1 MRHALALSVLVVLA
15 LPVRAEDTYEA
26 ALRAALHAADPVA
39 ESLFFEGT
47 RLRDADQFLPA
58 IACFRQVTKRLPEF
72 WPAYRRAASL
82 EQRLGNRDRAIAQL
96 RWLVER
102 DTSAY
107 TLSALADVL
116 GIRRDDR
123 EPDPSEI
130 EEAHRLAARAL
141 AQLPEDPS
149 VWLTVFWTR
158 YAAGD
163 IVGAREAVVV
173 LQRVD
178 SAAPSTWYATAIVEV
193 GTGQL
198 AAARSA
204 IAKARQTGVPPEALA
219 SLEAFIASIERGR
232 LWRTLTQLGLW
243 SVPVWLALL
252 GLLTLAGIA
261 LSRATLAAAER
272 ALAGATGDA
281 IGLDAWLRR
290 AYSGVISASALYY
303 YLSLPLL
310 LLLVPALGG
319 ALIMLMFAAHFVIWK
334 LVILIAILTLVTMWA
349 VLRSLF
355 VRGAKS
361 DPGEVLDLAAE
372 PRLRSVLEEVAGRV
386 GTRPVDTV
394 FLTPGT
400 DVAVFERGAGLKVG
414 REGERCL
421 ILGLGV
427 LEGMKLGA
435 WKAILAHEYG
445 HFVNRDTA
453 GGGMALAV
461 RRSIMTMAISMA
473 RGGAVGWYNPAWWFV
488 RGFDAAFMRV
498 SQGASRLQEVLADR
512 WAALSYGAPAFRD
525 GLTHVITASV
535 RFEAVTDATIKRAL
549 HDKVPVANLYR
560 HAAPL
565 SVADTLEVERVTQE
579 ALTREPGAYDSH
591 PSPAQRFAWVEKV
604 AAAAPPRPADP
615 ADEDEAW
622 SMFQDREELEVYMTA
637 TVRTNVEENY
647 GVKFAEVD
655 DETGATG
662 ATQDADVPAAPG
674 TEGSA

>member
-1 MRHALALSVLVVLA
+1 
-15 LPVRAEDTYEA
+15 
-26 ALRAALHAADPVA
+26 
-39 ESLFFEGT
+39 
-47 RLRDADQFLPA
+47 
-58 IACFRQVTKRLPEF
+58 
-72 WPAYRRAASL
+72 
-82 EQRLGNRDRAIAQL
+82 
-96 RWLVER
+96 
-102 DTSAY
+102 
-107 TLSALADVL
+107 
-116 GIRRDDR
+116 
-123 EPDPSEI
+123 
-130 EEAHRLAARAL
+130 
-141 AQLPEDPS
+141 
-149 VWLTVFWTR
+149 
-158 YAAGD
+158 
-163 IVGAREAVVV
+163 
-173 LQRVD
+173 
-178 SAAPSTWYATAIVEV
+178 
-193 GTGQL
+193 
-198 AAARSA
+198 
-204 IAKARQTGVPPEALA
+204 
-219 SLEAFIASIERGR
+219 
-232 LWRTLTQLGLW
+232 
-243 SVPVWLALL
+243 
-252 GLLTLAGIA
+252 
-261 LSRATLAAAER
+261 
-272 ALAGATGDA
+272 
-281 IGLDAWLRR
+281 
-290 AYSGVISASALYY
+290 
-303 YLSLPLL
+303 
-310 LLLVPALGG
+310 
-319 ALIMLMFAAHFVIWK
+319 MFAAHFVIWK
-334 LVILIAILTLVTMWA
+334 LVILIAFLTLVTMWA

-355 VRGAKS
+355 VRGARS

-372 PRLRSVLEEVAGRV
+372 PRLRSVLEEVADRV

-473 RGGAVGWYNPAWWFV
+473 RGGAAGWYNPAWWFV

-560 HAAPL
+560 HTAPL

-637 TVRTNVEENY
+637 TVRTNVEQNY
-647 GVKFAEVD
+647 GVKFAEAD
-655 DETGATG
+655 
-662 ATQDADVPAAPG
+662 DVPAAPG